1 MPTETAEGGKEQYHP
16 KCHEKIFEKTFK
28 NPLTTNAERAII
40 NTENKGCDLTA
51 DAQRGKKGNKL

>member
-28 NPLTTNAERAII
+28 NPLTTNAECAIMI
-40 NTENKGCDLTA
+40 TESERDKSLH
-51 DAQRGKKGNKL
+51 